1 MSGGFDPL
9 HVGHV
14 AMLRAA
20 AELGRVF
27 VALNSDDWLTRKKG
41 RPFMTWEQRAIML
54 KECRSVSQV
63 LRVDDGDDTVCCAL
77 IELQPDI
84 FANGGDR
91 TTPNGKEHA
100 ICRQLG
106 IKELFNVG
114 GLKIQSSSELLRAAR
129 TSAPS
134 Q

>member
-9 HVGHV
+9 HIGHV

-27 VALNSDDWLTRKKG
+27 VALNSDEWLTRKKG
-41 RPFMTWEQRAIML
+41 RPFMAWEERAIML

-63 LRVDDGDDTVCCAL
+63 MRVEDDDGTVCAAL
-77 IELQPDI
+77 ESLRPHV

-91 TTPNGKEHA
+91 SSPNRKEHEL
-100 ICRQLG
+100 CLRLG